1 MMIPSVAK
9 RALRLCAAV
18 VVPGCATAGTGA
30 VGVPVHVSSDAPLGS
45 VVSVQATPGNLQ
57 RAVAGSTGP
66 TRFVLAAGHYYLA
79 STTFTD
85 STCGN
90 CESAATPVPASY
102 GLLLRGRHIELVG
115 SSADSV
121 IIYTNAGYGILFD
134 GCDSCSL
141 RGVTIT
147 GGTRDADGRATS
159 AAVVVR
165 RGNVSLDSCSI
176 RDNIGD
182 SATVAKVIVGIAGVV
197 GRERSDIHVSNCS
210 IRRNSWD
217 GIALYRGARAE
228 IRDNVIDG
236 VDKAAGGRVGGGRGV
251 GIGLTWDAGAIVER
265 NMVTRYW
272 KGIGVFG
279 DARAVIRDNVVEDI
293 LTWGIAYWGAET
305 GGPVATIE
313 QNIVYLTGA
322 CGAMIERNAPDTG
335 VEPGG
340 FSRNVLVRT
349 TQAQRYDSG
358 EPYCPQRPIA
368 RVKVPA
374 RFAVSGNLV
383 YDVRQP
389 GDWVQEPTTSVEELK
404 ASASPL
410 VARLRGSPALRSA
423 RFFSEYWNSL

>member
-1 MMIPSVAK
+1 M
-9 RALRLCAAV
+9 RLCAALLV
-18 VVPGCATAGTGA
+18 SGCATAGTG
-30 VGVPVHVSSDAPLGS
+30 GRPVPVSPDAPLG
-45 VVSVQATPGNLQ
+45 VVPVQTTPGNLQ
-57 RAVAGSTGP
+57 RAIAGSTGP
-66 TRFVLAAGHYYLA
+66 TRFVLAAGNYYLA
-79 STTFTD
+79 PTAFTD

-115 SSADSV
+115 SSPDSV
-121 IIYTNAGYGILFD
+121 IIHTNAGYGVLLD

-165 RGNVSLDSCSI
+165 RGQVSLDRCSI

-182 SATVAKVIVGIAGVV
+182 SATVAKVIVGIAGVA
-197 GRERSDIHVSNCS
+197 GRELSDIRISNCS

-217 GIALYRGARAE
+217 GVALYRGARAE

-251 GIGLTWDAGAIVER
+251 GIGLTWDASAIVER
-265 NMVTRYW
+265 NLVTRYW

-279 DARAVIRDNVVEDI
+279 GARATIRHNVVEDI
-293 LTWGIAYWGAET
+293 LTWGLAYWGAET

-313 QNIVYLTGA
+313 ENIVYLTGA

-335 VEPGG
+335 AEPGR
-340 FSRNVLVRT
+340 FTRNVLVRT
-349 TQAQRYDSG
+349 TQEQRYDSG

-368 RVKVPA
+368 RIKIPG
-374 RFAVSGNLV
+374 RFPVSGNLIT
-383 YDVRQP
+383 DVRQP
-389 GDWVQEPTTSVEELK
+389 GEWPQEPTISANDLK
-404 ASASPL
+404 AAASPL
-410 VARLRGSPALRSA
+410 IARLRRYPAFPSA
-423 RFFSEYWNSL
+423 RFFSEYWNRL

>member
-1 MMIPSVAK
+1 MIPTVAK
-9 RALRLCAAV
+9 RALQLYAACLV
-18 VVPGCATAGTGA
+18 SGCATAGTSV
-30 VGVPVHVSSDAPLGS
+30 VGVPVHVSPDAALGS
-45 VVSVQATPGNLQ
+45 VVPVQATPGSLQ
-57 RAVAGSTGP
+57 RAVARSTGP

-79 STTFTD
+79 PTKFTD

-90 CESAATPVPASY
+90 CDTADTPVPASF

-141 RGVTIT
+141 RGVAIT

-159 AAVVVR
+159 GAVVVR
-165 RGNVSLDSCSI
+165 HGHVSLDSCSI

-182 SATVAKVIVGIAGVV
+182 SATIAKVVVGIAGVV
-197 GRERSDIHVSNCS
+197 GREGSDIHISNCS

-251 GIGLTWDAGAIVER
+251 GIGLTWDADAIVER
-265 NMVTRYW
+265 NLVTRYW

-279 DARAVIRDNVVEDI
+279 DARAVIRHNVVEDI

-313 QNIVYLTGA
+313 ENIVYLTGA

-335 VEPGG
+335 VEPGR
-340 FSRNVLVRT
+340 FSRNLLVRT

-368 RVKVPA
+368 RIKVPA
-374 RFAVSGNLV
+374 RFAASGNLV

-389 GDWVQEPTTSVEELK
+389 GDWPQDRTSSVDELK

-410 VARLRGSPALRSA
+410 VARLRRSPALRSA
-423 RFFSEYWNSL
+423 RFFSEFWKNL

>member
-1 MMIPSVAK
+1 M
-9 RALRLCAAV
+9 
-18 VVPGCATAGTGA
+18 
-30 VGVPVHVSSDAPLGS
+30 
-45 VVSVQATPGNLQ
+45 
-57 RAVAGSTGP
+57 
-66 TRFVLAAGHYYLA
+66 AAGHYYLA
-79 STTFTD
+79 PTAFTD

-90 CESAATPVPASY
+90 CESAGTSVPATY
-102 GLLLRGRHIELVG
+102 GLLLSGRHVELVG
-115 SSADSV
+115 ASADSV
-121 IIYTNAGYGILFD
+121 IIHTNAGYGILFD

-165 RGNVSLDSCSI
+165 RGQVSLDRCSI

-182 SATVAKVIVGIAGVV
+182 SATVAKVIVGIAGVA
-197 GRERSDIHVSNCS
+197 GREQSDIRISNCS

-251 GIGLTWDAGAIVER
+251 GIGLTWDAAAIVER
-265 NMVTRYW
+265 NLVTRYW

-279 DARAVIRDNVVEDI
+279 DARALIRHNVVEDV
-293 LTWGIAYWGAET
+293 LTWGFAYWGAET
-305 GGPVATIE
+305 GGPAATIE
-313 QNIVYLTGA
+313 ENIVYLTGA

-335 VEPGG
+335 VAPGRL
-340 FSRNVLVRT
+340 SRNVFVRT

-368 RVKVPA
+368 RIKVPA

-389 GDWVQEPTTSVEELK
+389 GDWVQEPTSSVDELK
-404 ASASPL
+404 ASASSL
-410 VARLRGSPALRSA
+410 VGRLRRSPALRSA

>member
-1 MMIPSVAK
+1 MIPTMATHTV
-9 RALRLCAAV
+9 RLCAALLV
-18 VVPGCATAGTGA
+18 SGCATAGTAGRT
-30 VGVPVHVSSDAPLGS
+30 VPVSPDASLGS
-45 VVSVQATPGNLQ
+45 VVPVQTTPGNLQ
-57 RAVAGSTGP
+57 RAIAGSTGP
-66 TRFVLAAGHYYLA
+66 TRFMLAAGNYYLA
-79 STTFTD
+79 PTAFTD

-115 SSADSV
+115 SSPDSV
-121 IIYTNAGYGILFD
+121 IIHTNAGYGILLD

-165 RGNVSLDSCSI
+165 RGQVSLDRCSI

-182 SATVAKVIVGIAGVV
+182 SATVAKVIVGIAGVA
-197 GRERSDIHVSNCS
+197 GRELSDIRISNCS

-217 GIALYRGARAE
+217 GVALYRGARAE

-251 GIGLTWDAGAIVER
+251 GIGLTWDASAIVER
-265 NMVTRYW
+265 NLVTRYW

-279 DARAVIRDNVVEDI
+279 GARATIRHNVVEDI
-293 LTWGIAYWGAET
+293 LTWGLAYWGAET

-313 QNIVYLTGA
+313 ENIVYLTGA

-335 VEPGG
+335 AEPGR
-340 FSRNVLVRT
+340 FTRNVLVRT

-368 RVKVPA
+368 RIRIPG
-374 RFAVSGNLV
+374 RFAVSGNLIT
-383 YDVRQP
+383 DVRQP
-389 GDWVQEPTTSVEELK
+389 GEWPQEPTISASELK
-404 ASASPL
+404 AAASPL
-410 VARLRGSPALRSA
+410 IARLRRYPALRSA
-423 RFFSEYWNSL
+423 RFFSEYWNRL